1 MRHIKCTLTVNVDE
15 EKMKKLGYESIAD
28 YLNECSFC
36 VYDDDH
42 DDICGSVDEYDI
54 SENHSETEGE

>member
-1 MRHIKCTLTVNVDE
+1 MKHVTCTVTVNVDE
-15 EKMKKLGYESIAD
+15 EKMKKLGYENIAD

-54 SENHSETEGE
+54 QEG